1 MKKKVNKKD
10 EIETYMLEG
19 MSIGMCIGT
28 SLGVIIGLFTD
39 NIPICIC
46 FGISIGLCVGLGI
59 GSLIKKNKQQFKI
72 IKRNDKIENRKRKND
87 FWRKI

>member
-39 NIPICIC
+39 NIPIYMFWDKYRFMCW
-46 FGISIGLCVGLGI
+46 FRNRFFNQKIS
-59 GSLIKKNKQQFKI
+59 GSLKL
-72 IKRNDKIENRKRKND
+72 
-87 FWRKI
+87 

>member
-1 MKKKVNKKD
+1 
-10 EIETYMLEG
+10 

-46 FGISIGLCVGLGI
+46 FGISIGSGLGLFI
-59 GSLIKKNKQQFKI
+59 GAFIKKD
-72 IKRNDKIENRKRKND
+72 RS
-87 FWRKI
+87 

>member
-1 MKKKVNKKD
+1 MKKKVNKED

-39 NIPICIC
+39 NIPR
-46 FGISIGLCVGLGI
+46 GIL
-59 GSLIKKNKQQFKI
+59 
-72 IKRNDKIENRKRKND
+72 
-87 FWRKI
+87 

>member
-1 MKKKVNKKD
+1 
-10 EIETYMLEG
+10 

-59 GSLIKKNKQQFKI
+59 GSLIKKNK
-72 IKRNDKIENRKRKND
+72 
-87 FWRKI
+87 

>member
-1 MKKKVNKKD
+1 
-10 EIETYMLEG
+10 

-46 FGISIGLCVGLGI
+46 FGISLRLGMGSFIGA
-59 GSLIKKNKQQFKI
+59 SIKK
-72 IKRNDKIENRKRKND
+72 
-87 FWRKI
+87 